1 MVVTYQIALAASP
14 SKRLSDVYGG
24 TAGVPDETKNIPY
37 RQVILSTAG
46 AVAAVGSTTAV
57 TPTTG
62 YSIAVAGPPLVL
74 GPFPT
79 GAVKLSDLYAVGA
92 GATLTI
98 LGVPF

>member
-1 MVVTYQIALAASP
+1 MVVTFQLVLAASP
-14 SKRLSDVYGG
+14 AKRLSDVYGG
-24 TAGVPDETKNIPY
+24 TASVPDETKNIPY
-37 RQVILSTAG
+37 RQLVITTTG
-46 AVAAVGSTTAV
+46 AVAAVGGSAV

-62 YSIAVAGPPLVL
+62 YPLAVAGTLTL

-79 GAVKLSDLYAVGA
+79 GPIKLSDLYGVGA

>member
-1 MVVTYQIALAASP
+1 MVVTLQLVLAASP
-14 SKRLSDVYGG
+14 SKRLSDAYGG
-24 TAGVPDETKNIPY
+24 TAGVPDPATNIPY
-37 RQVILSTAG
+37 RQLTITTTG
-46 AVAAVGSTTAV
+46 AVAAVGGSSAV

-62 YSIAVAGPPLVL
+62 YPIAVAGALVL

-79 GAVKLSDLYAVGA
+79 GPVKLSDLYAVGA